1 MVINRELNN
10 MFGKIKLK
18 KSKEK
23 SLMRCHPWVFS
34 GAIDYL
40 ESGIKEGD
48 IVEVFDCLDNYLATG
63 HYQPTSIA
71 VRIFSFERTDAQ
83 RQFWKTKLLK
93 AAKLRKELGFPS
105 DSTNAFRLVNAE
117 GDGLPGLVI
126 DYYDG
131 HLVFQAHSAGMF
143 FQLDLFKELLGEVVT
158 EVFGLSLKSVYNKS
172 SQTVPFKVQPDKN
185 DGYVYGDEYKGSQPE
200 IIENN
205 NRFLV
210 DIEGGQ
216 KTGLFLDQRD
226 SRKLLGS
233 CCENKSV
240 LNTFSY
246 TGGFSVY
253 AFRGN
258 AKSVC
263 SVESSARSVELEKQN
278 IELNFKNNVN
288 HLSYCEDVFKFFHNN
303 GDIFDI
309 IILDPPA
316 FVKHQDSFQQGMR
329 GYEKLN
335 RIALKKIRPGGILFT
350 FSCSQIVSREDFKK
364 AVFYSAL
371 ELKRDLKIL
380 HQFGQPADHPFSI
393 YHPEGEYLKGFMVYV
408 A

>member
-1 MVINRELNN
+1 

-23 SLMRCHPWVFS
+23 SLLRCHPWVFS
-34 GAIDYL
+34 GAIDYTD
-40 ESGIKEGD
+40 SGLKEGD
-48 IVEVFDCLDNYLATG
+48 TVEVFDSQDNYLATG

-71 VRIFSFERTDAQ
+71 VRIFSFERTEAS
-83 RQFWKTKLLK
+83 RQFWKTCLLK
-93 AAKLRKELGFPS
+93 AAILRKELGFPS
-105 DSTNAFRLVNAE
+105 DATTAFRLVNAE

-143 FQLDLFKELLGEVVT
+143 FLLDLFKELLAEVVA

-172 SQTVPFKVQPDKN
+172 SQTVPFKVEPDKN
-185 DGYVYGDEYKGSQPE
+185 DGFASGGEYKGRE
-200 IIENN
+200 LVIIENN
-205 NRFLV
+205 NKFVV
-210 DIEGGQ
+210 DVEGGQ
-216 KTGLFLDQRD
+216 KTGMFLDQRD
-226 SRKLLGS
+226 SRSLLGS
-233 CCENKSV
+233 CCENKNV

-253 AFRGN
+253 ALRGN

-288 HLSYCEDVFKFFHNN
+288 HLSYCEDVFRFFHNN
-303 GDIFDI
+303 GDIYDI

-350 FSCSQIVSREDFKK
+350 FSCSQLVSREDFKK

-371 ELKRDLKIL
+371 ELKRNLKIL
-380 HQFGQPADHPFSI
+380 HQFSQPADHPFSI
-393 YHPEGEYLKGFMVYV
+393 YHPEGEYLKGLMIYV
-408 A
+408 G

>member
-1 MVINRELNN
+1 

-34 GAIDYL
+34 GAIGSI

-48 IVEVFDCLDNYLATG
+48 IVEVFDHLDNYLATG

-71 VRIFSFERTDAQ
+71 VRIFSFERTESL
-83 RQFWKTKLLK
+83 RQLWKTKLLK
-93 AAKLRKELGFPS
+93 AARLRKELGFPS
-105 DSTNAFRLVNAE
+105 DATNAFRLVNAE

-131 HLVFQAHSAGMF
+131 HIVFQAHSAGMF
-143 FQLDLFKELLGEVVT
+143 FQLDLFKELLVEVVA

-172 SQTVPFKVQPDKN
+172 SQTVPQTVQPDRN
-185 DGYVYGDEYKGSQPE
+185 DGYIYGDEYKGSQLE
-200 IIENN
+200 IMEND
-205 NRFLV
+205 NRFIV

-233 CCENKSV
+233 RCENKKV

-278 IELNFKNNVN
+278 IKLNFKNNVN

-303 GDIFDI
+303 NDIYDI

-350 FSCSQIVSREDFKK
+350 FSCSQIVSKEDFKK

-371 ELKRDLKIL
+371 EFKRDLKIL
-380 HQFGQPADHPFSI
+380 HQFSQPADHPFSI
-393 YHPEGEYLKGFMVYV
+393 YHPEGEYLKGFMIYV
-408 A
+408 G

>member
-1 MVINRELNN
+1 

-23 SLMRCHPWVFS
+23 SLLRRHPWIFS
-34 GAIDYL
+34 GAIDYI
-40 ESGIKEGD
+40 EGGIKEGD
-48 IVEVFDCLDNYLATG
+48 VVEVFDCQNNYLATG

-71 VRIFSFERTDAQ
+71 VRVFSFERTEAA
-83 RQFWKTKLLK
+83 RQFWKTRLLK
-93 AAKLRKELGFPS
+93 AARLRKELRFPS
-105 DSTNAFRLVNAE
+105 SGTNAFRLVNAE

-143 FQLDLFKELLGEVVT
+143 FKLGLFKELLAEVVS
-158 EVFGLSLKSVYNKS
+158 EVFNLRIKSVYNKS
-172 SQTVPFKVQPDKN
+172 SQTLPFKVSPDEN
-185 DGYVYGDEYKGSQPE
+185 DGFVSGDDYKCSQPV
-200 IIENN
+200 ILENN
-205 NRFLV
+205 NRFIV

-216 KTGLFLDQRD
+216 KTGMFLDQRD
-226 SRKLLGS
+226 SRSLLGS
-233 CCENKSV
+233 CCENKNV

-253 AFRGN
+253 ALRGN
-258 AKSVC
+258 AKLVC

-278 IELNFKNNVN
+278 IELNFNNNVN
-288 HLSYCEDVFKFFHNN
+288 HVSYCDDVFKFFHNN
-303 GDIFDI
+303 GDTFDI

-316 FVKHQDSFQQGMR
+316 FVKHRDTFQQGMR

-335 RIALKKIRPGGILFT
+335 RIALKKIRPGGTLFT
-350 FSCSQIVSREDFKK
+350 FSCSQIVSKEDFKK

-393 YHPEGEYLKGFMVYV
+393 YHPEGEYLKGFMIYV
-408 A
+408 T

>member
-1 MVINRELNN
+1 

-23 SLMRCHPWVFS
+23 SLMRSHPWVFS
-34 GAIDYL
+34 GAIDYI
-40 ESGIKEGD
+40 EIGIREGD
-48 IVEVFDCLDNYLATG
+48 VVEVFDCQGNYLATG

-71 VRIFSFERTDAQ
+71 VRIFSFEKIESL
-83 RQFWKTKLLK
+83 RQLWKTSLLK
-93 AAKLRKELGFPS
+93 ASRLRKELGFPS
-105 DSTNAFRLVNAE
+105 DATNAFRLVNAE

-185 DGYVYGDEYKGSQPE
+185 DGFVFGGEYGGSQPE

-226 SRKLLGS
+226 SRNILGG

-278 IELNFKNNVN
+278 VELNFKNNVN

-335 RIALKKIRPGGILFT
+335 RIALKKIRPGGFLFT
-350 FSCSQIVSREDFKK
+350 FSCSQIVSGDDFKK

>member
-1 MVINRELNN
+1 M
-10 MFGKIKLK
+10 
-18 KSKEK
+18 
-23 SLMRCHPWVFS
+23 
-34 GAIDYL
+34 
-40 ESGIKEGD
+40 
-48 IVEVFDCLDNYLATG
+48 
-63 HYQPTSIA
+63 
-71 VRIFSFERTDAQ
+71 
-83 RQFWKTKLLK
+83 
-93 AAKLRKELGFPS
+93 
-105 DSTNAFRLVNAE
+105 
-117 GDGLPGLVI
+117 PGLVI

-143 FQLDLFKELLGEVVT
+143 FQLDLFKELLAEVVA

-172 SQTVPFKVQPDKN
+172 SQTVPLTVQPDEN
-185 DGYVYGDEYKGSQPE
+185 DGFVFGDEYKGSQPE

-226 SRKLLGS
+226 GRKLLGS

-263 SVESSARSVELEKQN
+263 SVESSARSIELEKQN
-278 IELNFKNNVN
+278 IGLNFKNNVN
-288 HLSYCEDVFKFFHNN
+288 HLSYCQDVFQFFHNN

-335 RIALKKIRPGGILFT
+335 RIALKKIRPGRHPVYFLMLTDSI
-350 FSCSQIVSREDFKK
+350 
-364 AVFYSAL
+364 
-371 ELKRDLKIL
+371 KRGL
-380 HQFGQPADHPFSI
+380 
-393 YHPEGEYLKGFMVYV
+393 
-408 A
+408 

>member
-1 MVINRELNN
+1 

-34 GAIDYL
+34 GAIGYI

-48 IVEVFDCLDNYLATG
+48 TVEVFDSLDNYLATG

-71 VRIFSFERTDAQ
+71 VRIFSFERTDTT

-93 AAKLRKELGFPS
+93 AARLRKELGFPS
-105 DSTNAFRLVNAE
+105 GSTNAFRLVNAE

-126 DYYDG
+126 DYYDR

-143 FQLDLFKELLGEVVT
+143 FQLDLFKDLLGEVIA
-158 EVFGLSLKSVYNKS
+158 EVFDLSLKSVYNKS
-172 SQTVPFKVQPDKN
+172 SLTVPFKVQPDKN
-185 DGYVYGDEYKGSQPE
+185 DGFVAGGEFKGSELE

-205 NRFLV
+205 NRFIV

-226 SRKLLGS
+226 NRRLLGS
-233 CCENKSV
+233 CCKNKKV

-253 AFRGN
+253 AFQGN
-258 AKSVC
+258 AESVC
-263 SVESSARSVELEKQN
+263 SVESSAKSVELEKRN
-278 IELNFKNNVN
+278 IKLNFKNNVN

-303 GDIFDI
+303 DDIFDI

-316 FVKHQDSFQQGMR
+316 FVKHLDSFQQGLR

-350 FSCSQIVSREDFKK
+350 FSCSQIVSKEDFKK

-371 ELKRDLKIL
+371 ESKRNLKIL
-380 HQFGQPADHPFSI
+380 RQLSQPADHPFSI
-393 YHPEGEYLKGFMVYV
+393 YHPEGDYLKGFMISVD
-408 A
+408 